1 MNHTDDAAANPLD
14 VIFVELE
21 GEVVAVCSPDRV
33 MLHQSVRE
41 LPVDHP
47 NAEMVDAKCQVA
59 LAILRGDLAGPY
71 RDEDAE
77 LLAGVLL
84 QQQAREEQEAL
95 AAAEREAYGD
105 LPDLEPERVGRGGD
119 PRFGARAR
127 GTVTGPPP
135 DGAAHPGATLH
146 RIGPNGREP

>member
-1 MNHTDDAAANPLD
+1 MNHTDDAATDPLD

-33 MLHQSVRE
+33 MLHQSVRD

-47 NAEMVDAKCQVA
+47 DAEMVDAKCQVA

-84 QQQAREEQEAL
+84 QRQAREEQEAL

-105 LPDLEPERVGRGGD
+105 LPDVDATGPAPHGGD
-119 PRFGARAR
+119 PRFGGPGRVPDAAR
-127 GTVTGPPP
+127 GELQPQ
-135 DGAAHPGATLH
+135 GATIS
-146 RIGPNGREP
+146 RIGPNGRER